1 MVYLGLSLVSFLCG
15 GQSFKGF
22 SHRSLH
28 SFGDN
33 ADYIFGAKAINVMIC
48 ADGLDGFDV
57 FHGVKIIIQDYLAV
71 KREMIFPASSLV
83 SMPILPK
90 K

>member
-1 MVYLGLSLVSFLCG
+1 MAYLGLRLVRFLG
-15 GQSFKGF
+15 GSQSFKGF
-22 SHRSLH
+22 PRRSLH
-28 SFGDN
+28 TFGDN
-33 ADYIFGAKAINVMIC
+33 ADCIFGAKAINVMIW

-57 FHGVKIIIQDYLAV
+57 FHGVKIIMQDYLAV
-71 KREMIFPASSLV
+71 KREMIFSASSLV